1 MTRHPGQ
8 VEADESAA
16 TLMARPLPSSLG
28 AFCAAQ
34 AKTHGDAIA
43 IDFFQE
49 GVMLS
54 YAALHH
60 RSNRIAANLLA
71 RGFRK
76 GAHIAVMLPNGPA
89 SVLVWF
95 AIMKIGA
102 VIVPVNT
109 AYGGKELDFQLNHS
123 DAQSLIIDAP
133 YLAQLDEMQQRPL
146 LLSDPIVIHG
156 VDLGALEE
164 GGPLADFDPGYP
176 VVATDQA
183 SVQYTSGTT
192 GFPKGCMLTQ
202 DYWLLIAH
210 SVAQVQAGYG
220 CSRLFYWAPFFYMDG
235 QWSFLS
241 AIALGGRAI
250 IASQMSLTKYLGW
263 LRDHNAHFCVL
274 PEPVLKTV
282 PATPQD
288 ADLPVKFAF
297 TFGWRPSARA
307 EAEAR
312 FNLIARDGFGMTEV
326 GTALSCPRAA
336 GDKLAV
342 NTVGLPSPWR
352 ETRVVD
358 ESGKECPP
366 GVPGELQIRGR
377 SILLGYYKRPDA
389 NAQAF
394 DGDWFRSGDL
404 FVRDADGYHRIV
416 GRLKEMIKRS
426 GENISA
432 TEVEA
437 AMREAPEI
445 SEAAAIAVPDP
456 MRREEVMILVK
467 LAPGLT
473 PDDMPPEAIARH
485 AERLAAFKRPRYVTY
500 MSDFPRTATNKIA
513 KSRITFDTLE
523 GSIHDLQKAT
533 ILSAESARLL
543 VPSKPT

>member
-8 VEADESAA
+8 VEMDESAA

-49 GVMLS
+49 GVTLT

-60 RSNRIAANLLA
+60 RSNRVAANLLA

-109 AYGGKELDFQLNHS
+109 AYGGKELDFLLNHS
-123 DAQSLIIDAP
+123 DALTLIIDAR
-133 YLAQLDEMQQRPL
+133 YLAQLDEMQQRPS
-146 LLSDPIVIHG
+146 LLSDPIVTRGIELG
-156 VDLGALEE
+156 VLED

-263 LRDHNAHFCVL
+263 LRDHDAHFCVL

-358 ESGKECPP
+358 ESGKECP
-366 GVPGELQIRGR
+366 
-377 SILLGYYKRPDA
+377 
-389 NAQAF
+389 
-394 DGDWFRSGDL
+394 
-404 FVRDADGYHRIV
+404 
-416 GRLKEMIKRS
+416 
-426 GENISA
+426 
-432 TEVEA
+432 
-437 AMREAPEI
+437 
-445 SEAAAIAVPDP
+445 
-456 MRREEVMILVK
+456 
-467 LAPGLT
+467 
-473 PDDMPPEAIARH
+473 
-485 AERLAAFKRPRYVTY
+485 
-500 MSDFPRTATNKIA
+500 
-513 KSRITFDTLE
+513 
-523 GSIHDLQKAT
+523 
-533 ILSAESARLL
+533 
-543 VPSKPT
+543 

>member
-1 MTRHPGQ
+1 MD
-8 VEADESAA
+8 ASAA

-49 GVMLS
+49 GVTLT

-60 RSNRIAANLLA
+60 RSNRVAANLLA

-109 AYGGKELDFQLNHS
+109 AYGGKELDFLLNHS
-123 DAQSLIIDAP
+123 DALTLIIDAR
-133 YLAQLDEMQQRPL
+133 YLAQLDEMQQRPS
-146 LLSDPIVIHG
+146 LLSDPIVTRGIE
-156 VDLGALEE
+156 LGALED

-176 VVATDQA
+176 VVAIDQA

-263 LRDHNAHFCVL
+263 LRDHDAHFCVL

-282 PATPQD
+282 PATSQD

-445 SEAAAIAVPDP
+445 SEVAAIAVPDP

-473 PDDMPPEAIARH
+473 PRRYAARGYSASRRKAGRLQASALCDLSLRLPANRHEQDRQVSDHIRH
-485 AERLAAFKRPRYVTY
+485 AAGVNL
-500 MSDFPRTATNKIA
+500 
-513 KSRITFDTLE
+513 
-523 GSIHDLQKAT
+523 
-533 ILSAESARLL
+533 
-543 VPSKPT
+543 